1 MPTPSLILTGAILAS
16 GALLPLS
23 GATKLSR
30 TSSDSAIR
38 AALHVSSHRWRQI
51 EIAAGVIEAAT
62 GAAVCLAVFTAFH
75 PAIAGT
81 ALAALGA
88 IFSGLL
94 AYTRRA
100 NVSGSCSCVRRPS
113 KNSDATITWPVQARA
128 TWLLTAG
135 LIQALIHLPQPTSTT
150 GDGTVVGLVALST
163 LTLMLAAEEP
173 WRITTCHLR
182 IPLGLRTTLNALMT
196 HGVFESM
203 ASSVGPFADG
213 FAYHRDGC
221 VEEFRFTSTPRPGR
235 ADRTVAFRV
244 SRSPRSANGLAVEAR
259 IETRSPSERA
269 AETVQR
275 VAV

>member
-1 MPTPSLILTGAILAS
+1 MPTLSLILTGTVLAS
-16 GALLPLS
+16 GVLLLLS

-30 TSSDSAIR
+30 TSNDSAIR
-38 AALHVSSHRWRQI
+38 AALRVSPHRWRQI
-51 EIAAGVIEAAT
+51 ETVAGVIETVT
-62 GAAVCLAVFTAFH
+62 GTAVCLAIFMGFH

-100 NVSGSCSCVRRPS
+100 KVSGGCSCVRPS
-113 KNSDATITWPVQARA
+113 KNADAAITWPVQARA
-128 TWLLTAG
+128 AWLLTAG
-135 LIQALIHLPQPTSTT
+135 VIQALIHLPRPTPTI
-150 GDGTVVGLVALST
+150 GDGIVVSVVALST
-163 LTLMLAAEEP
+163 LTLMLAAEGP
-173 WRITTCHLR
+173 WHITTCRLR
-182 IPLGLRTTLNALMT
+182 IPLGPRTTLKALMT

-203 ASSVGPFADG
+203 VNSVGPFTEG
-213 FAYHRDGC
+213 FAYRRDGC
-221 VEEFRFTSTPRPGR
+221 VEEFVFTSTPRSGR
-235 ADRTVAFRV
+235 ADRAVAFRV
-244 SRSPRSANGLAVEAR
+244 SRTPHGANGLAVEAR